1 MATRNSADPRCSSPQ
16 RTIAFVA
23 ENPTPTPT
31 ARHRSLRPSELADDR
46 PGSLGLRARQTCQ
59 NASQLRVLPPP
70 GAWTV
75 TSSDATARHP
85 GLGAVRTFS
94 TTSRAAR
101 FARRRAAP
109 QAAPLTAAKPLTDRI
124 HQACP
129 FTPKASSCGAAAW
142 SPTSAARITI
152 CRARPPCSRRGRLG
166 RRARPPRRANT
177 RSAPPLL
184 LFNLMWSRF
193 FVSVTSVSA
202 LQMLVVDITPGA
214 WRRRRPRRRRPPHWH
229 LPPPPPPRRHVGH
242 VKPQQLQEIDT
253 YRSTY
258 SSKAAAT
265 IGGVS
270 CMPAFCL
277 ASLRIIYYRCAR
289 ITSGAVAR

>member
-101 FARRRAAP
+101 FARRRAA
-109 QAAPLTAAKPLTDRI
+109 
-124 HQACP
+124 
-129 FTPKASSCGAAAW
+129 TP
-142 SPTSAARITI
+142 
-152 CRARPPCSRRGRLG
+152 RARTTSRPANRS
-166 RRARPPRRANT
+166 RAAHRPNPSGLPVHAK
-177 RSAPPLL
+177 S
-184 LFNLMWSRF
+184 
-193 FVSVTSVSA
+193 
-202 LQMLVVDITPGA
+202 QLV
-214 WRRRRPRRRRPPHWH
+214 RRRRLVADERGSDHDLPCSAPVLAPRSTW
-229 LPPPPPPRRHVGH
+229 PPRPAAPPGQHSICPPASAFQSYVEPIFRVGD
-242 VKPQQLQEIDT
+242 V
-253 YRSTY
+253 
-258 SSKAAAT
+258 
-265 IGGVS
+265 G
-270 CMPAFCL
+270 
-277 ASLRIIYYRCAR
+277 
-289 ITSGAVAR
+289 